1 MTKRLL
7 KCSTHNKVFEKS
19 LTRKVYSK
27 IKSMFLE
34 EVW

>member
-1 MTKRLL
+1 MTKRLS

-19 LTRKVYSK
+19 LTRRIYFKV
-27 IKSMFLE
+27 KSIFME